1 VKAFARINT
10 LPAALLK
17 HAPSH
22 LHRLH
27 WRRPDAA
34 RSTTSTP
41 LANTNQPPGP
51 TTMVTPAQGLFLR
64 DKKNDKS
71 ENRVSRLGAVFYF
84 ITEKSFKPTN
94 TTSSPFINLNII
106 PFLCIAFMLGCWET
120 I

>member
-51 TTMVTPAQGLFLR
+51 TTMVTLAQGLFLR
-64 DKKNDKS
+64 DKKTINPKIVFLGW
-71 ENRVSRLGAVFYF
+71 EQFFILLPKNRSNQL
-84 ITEKSFKPTN
+84 ILPHHLS
-94 TTSSPFINLNII
+94 
-106 PFLCIAFMLGCWET
+106 
-120 I
+120 